1 MSGAGGAGGADLPP
15 PGRPHS
21 PPAARRD
28 GSTPSTSPLP
38 QPLSLFPLN
47 QVLFPGAVLALR
59 VFEAR
64 YLDLVSACM
73 KSGAGFGVVCL
84 KRGTDTSRTPAKV
97 EFETVGVLAQIEEV
111 DAEQAGILRLR
122 CSGQQRFRLQGTP
135 WQRDDGLWQSAAE
148 ALTGDPRRMPGSAM
162 LQTVNALAEAIRKLQ
177 QLERVPFAEPYRLD
191 DAGWV
196 ANRWCELLPVP
207 LAAKQ
212 KLMELADPVIR
223 LSIVDGYLRDKKVVL
238 G

>member
-1 MSGAGGAGGADLPP
+1 MSGGPVRVSDERPAPP
-15 PGRPHS
+15 Q
-21 PPAARRD
+21 
-28 GSTPSTSPLP
+28 PLP

-47 QVLFPGAVLALR
+47 LVLFPGARLSLR

-64 YLDLVSACM
+64 YLDLVSQCM
-73 KSGAGFGVVCL
+73 KSGTGFGVVCL
-84 KRGTDTSRTPAKV
+84 KRGADTERTKV
-97 EFETVGVLAQIEEV
+97 EFEQVGVMARIDEV

-122 CSGQQRFRLQGTP
+122 CSGLGRFRVLGAP
-135 WQRDDGLWQSAAE
+135 WQRDNGLWQCSAESIADD
-148 ALTGDPRRMPGSAM
+148 GRHVPGPAM
-162 LQTVNALAEAIRKLQ
+162 LQTVNALGEAIRKLRQ
-177 QLERVPFAEPYRLD
+177 MDKVPFDEPYRLD
-191 DAGWV
+191 DVGWV

-207 LAAKQ
+207 LPAKQ

>member
-1 MSGAGGAGGADLPP
+1 MTVPLPQ
-15 PGRPHS
+15 R
-21 PPAARRD
+21 
-28 GSTPSTSPLP
+28 LP
-38 QPLSLFPLN
+38 QPLPLFPLN
-47 QVLFPGAVLALR
+47 LVLYPGAVLALR

-64 YLDLVSACM
+64 YLDLVSRCM
-73 KSGAGFGVVCL
+73 KSGSAFGVVCL
-84 KRGTDTSRTPAKV
+84 KDGAEAGRTAKNV
-97 EFETVGVLAQIEEV
+97 EFESVGVLARIDDV

-122 CSGQQRFRLQGTP
+122 CTGTLRFRLQGAA

-148 ALTGDPRRMPGSAM
+148 AMPEDGPHSPGPAM
-162 LQTVNALAEAIRKLQ
+162 LKTVSALAEAIRKLQ
-177 QLERVPFAEPYRLD
+177 QLDKVPFAEPYRLD

-223 LSIVDGYLRDKKVVL
+223 LSIVDGYLRDKRVVL

>member
-1 MSGAGGAGGADLPP
+1 MSLNEAG
-15 PGRPHS
+15 R
-21 PPAARRD
+21 AR
-28 GSTPSTSPLP
+28 PLP

-47 QVLFPGAVLALR
+47 LVLFPGAQLALR

-64 YLDLVSACM
+64 YLDLVSDCM
-73 KSGAGFGVVCL
+73 RSGGSFGVVCL
-84 KRGTDTSRTPAKV
+84 KRGADAEREPGGIT
-97 EFETVGVLAQIEEV
+97 FETVGVLAQVEEV

-122 CSGQQRFRLQGTP
+122 CRGQGRFRLQGEA
-135 WQRDDGLWQSAAE
+135 WQRQNGLWQSAAE
-148 ALTGDPRRMPGSAM
+148 TLADDPPRMPGPAM
-162 LQTVNALAEAIRKLQ
+162 LQTVNALAEAIRKLRE
-177 QLERVPFAEPYRLD
+177 LDRLPFSEPYRLD

-207 LAAKQ
+207 LSAKQ

-223 LSIVDGYLRDKKVVL
+223 LSLIDGFLRDKKVVL

>member
-1 MSGAGGAGGADLPP
+1 MI
-15 PGRPHS
+15 S
-21 PPAARRD
+21 PRRAA
-28 GSTPSTSPLP
+28 PVVLP

-47 QVLFPGAVLALR
+47 LVLFPGALLGLR

-64 YLDLVSACM
+64 YLDLVSECL

-84 KRGTDTSRTPAKV
+84 RKGTDTTRSATQV
-97 EFETVGVLAQIEEV
+97 EFETVGVLARIDDV

-122 CSGQQRFRLQGTP
+122 CSGQSRFRLSGGA

-148 ALTGDPRRMPGSAM
+148 AITDDALRTPGPAM
-162 LQTVNALAEAIRKLQ
+162 QQTVNALAEAIRKLQ
-177 QLERVPFAEPYRLD
+177 QLDKVPFAEPYRLD